1 MRIKTL
7 KLENFRQFKG
17 VNEITFSCDPKK
29 NVTVILGNN
38 TFGKTTL
45 LQAFHWCLYDK
56 VNFEQR
62 SDFLLNYELAEEMKN
77 GESANVEVEMKVV
90 HGEVEY
96 TITRTQNY
104 LCVNDYPMRQDY
116 NEDKKPN
123 AEKKYSKVKVFYKI
137 ANGETLP
144 VRASKIEEVI
154 NDILPENL
162 ASYFFFDTERVSNIS
177 NRKDVSV
184 AVKGLL
190 GLSIIDNA
198 LKHLGDR
205 AKKITVIGR
214 FYGKMDTEGD
224 DKSQKLLQQIH
235 DAEEKRARIAEQ
247 IEECKTQI
255 TKYEEKKESL
265 NAILRENEVTSK
277 LQSRKEKLE
286 RALLE
291 EKQNLAKQMENF
303 LKTFNA
309 CSIMFFAQ
317 PLLKKVDE
325 ILQTAK
331 FEDEN
336 FIDLNKT
343 VIQKILNSG
352 RCICGRKFK
361 QDDSAY
367 KHLEKALNTMPQES
381 MSNGILRYREKVN
394 TFSNLAAQ
402 TFSNIERDFSV
413 VLNSRKKIC
422 ELEDD
427 IESISE
433 QISGKENVQLY
444 TAELENIS
452 RKLLELNNKKDR
464 LNQEDGIQRNEQERF
479 QNAYDEIIA
488 TFQAN
493 QEIMNFMD
501 YAEKIREVLDAEY
514 KNKEAF
520 IREKLEIEVNK
531 IFAQMYSGKRRVV
544 IDDSYNV
551 RLFAAVSKTEIE
563 SGESE
568 GASRVKNF
576 AFIAGL
582 VALAKNKIVID
593 NEKKQINLSE
603 EPYPLVMDAPF
614 SNADEV
620 HTTNISEILPK
631 IADQVIMF
639 VMQKD
644 WKYAEPVLRERIG
657 KQYFLEKISET
668 LTKIK

>member
-1 MRIKTL
+1 
-7 KLENFRQFKG
+7 
-17 VNEITFSCDPKK
+17 
-29 NVTVILGNN
+29 
-38 TFGKTTL
+38 
-45 LQAFHWCLYDK
+45 
-56 VNFEQR
+56 
-62 SDFLLNYELAEEMKN
+62 
-77 GESANVEVEMKVV
+77 
-90 HGEVEY
+90 
-96 TITRTQNY
+96 
-104 LCVNDYPMRQDY
+104 
-116 NEDKKPN
+116 
-123 AEKKYSKVKVFYKI
+123 
-137 ANGETLP
+137 
-144 VRASKIEEVI
+144 
-154 NDILPENL
+154 
-162 ASYFFFDTERVSNIS
+162 
-177 NRKDVSV
+177 
-184 AVKGLL
+184 
-190 GLSIIDNA
+190 
-198 LKHLGDR
+198 
-205 AKKITVIGR
+205 
-214 FYGKMDTEGD
+214 
-224 DKSQKLLQQIH
+224 
-235 DAEEKRARIAEQ
+235 
-247 IEECKTQI
+247 
-255 TKYEEKKESL
+255 
-265 NAILRENEVTSK
+265 
-277 LQSRKEKLE
+277 
-286 RALLE
+286 
-291 EKQNLAKQMENF
+291 
-303 LKTFNA
+303 
-309 CSIMFFAQ
+309 
-317 PLLKKVDE
+317 
-325 ILQTAK
+325 
-331 FEDEN
+331 
-336 FIDLNKT
+336 
-343 VIQKILNSG
+343 
-352 RCICGRKFK
+352 
-361 QDDSAY
+361 
-367 KHLEKALNTMPQES
+367 MPQES

-433 QISGKENVQLY
+433 QISGKENVQIY
-444 TAELENIS
+444 IAELENIS
-452 RKLLELNNKKDR
+452 SKLLELNNKKDR

-514 KNKEAF
+514 KKKEAF
-520 IREKLEIEVNK
+520 IREKLEIEVNE

-551 RLFAAVSKTEIE
+551 RLFSAVSKIEIE

-614 SNADEV
+614 SNADEI
-620 HTTNISEILPK
+620 HTTNISKILPK
-631 IADQVIMF
+631 IAEQVIMF